1 MSLTGFQINTIDVNF
16 HLQKSLEIFDKNSA
30 VKIWS
35 KRQRGEKCPPSC
47 QLGLKVLKCTVFNQN
62 NNFWLATKGSWIQN
76 YFLWWRLITTIN
88 FIVIKVENSTTQMT
102 SYSTVAGLDNETIS
116 RLSLSYSRRSW
127 QVDVTFNSNSGPMRY

>member
-1 MSLTGFQINTIDVNF
+1 MSLAGSQINPIDVNF
-16 HLQKSLEIFDKNSA
+16 HLQKSLEIFDKESG
-30 VKIWS
+30 K
-35 KRQRGEKCPPSC
+35 C

-62 NNFWLATKGSWIQN
+62 NNFWPATKGSWIQN